1 MINKNL
7 SISLKSEYMIK
18 SESEEINL
26 QRQQDR
32 IYRFLLTTV
41 QQETPEKSL
50 WEFNRLF
57 IESLRTIKNDDVPE
71 TYKIF
76 STNKEQELH
85 HTIKRCCYILI
96 NNWETSNQYKYIP
109 DLLEIFNNYQIEN
122 QAFSS
127 PFIYPYRL
135 WLENFINSR
144 DYQDL
149 KIFVNRHQKESRDN
163 WINRYSYYLLLAQS
177 CNNDNPPEQKDAA
190 RKASKQMR
198 EKFKFDLAMYVA
210 HSHYA
215 NIYSPNKYKNPSL
228 LGDDVLRLI
237 KIIVSKKGSL
247 SYKHLAN
254 IFIQQTQKQTLAEYK
269 ENIQKYL
276 LFSSIDNPGFIKCIK
291 HHLQQNLSQWKV
303 DRNEEIIDKILI
315 LRICNRIIDIL
326 TTDNPQEPGLL
337 FHLLMSQGNS
347 LILVI
352 LLVKMVLISPYSRTH
367 LEIRISQLISY
378 YQNYPV
384 DECQELIDFLEVFNI
399 TFAIYSGNIEYSLIN
414 MKSNTQIFHI
424 QSDLGDF
431 RVFSQSQFDLEE

>member
-1 MINKNL
+1 
-7 SISLKSEYMIK
+7 
-18 SESEEINL
+18 
-26 QRQQDR
+26 
-32 IYRFLLTTV
+32 
-41 QQETPEKSL
+41 
-50 WEFNRLF
+50 
-57 IESLRTIKNDDVPE
+57 
-71 TYKIF
+71 
-76 STNKEQELH
+76 
-85 HTIKRCCYILI
+85 
-96 NNWETSNQYKYIP
+96 
-109 DLLEIFNNYQIEN
+109 
-122 QAFSS
+122 
-127 PFIYPYRL
+127 
-135 WLENFINSR
+135 
-144 DYQDL
+144 
-149 KIFVNRHQKESRDN
+149 
-163 WINRYSYYLLLAQS
+163 
-177 CNNDNPPEQKDAA
+177 
-190 RKASKQMR
+190 
-198 EKFKFDLAMYVA
+198 
-210 HSHYA
+210 
-215 NIYSPNKYKNPSL
+215 
-228 LGDDVLRLI
+228 
-237 KIIVSKKGSL
+237 
-247 SYKHLAN
+247 
-254 IFIQQTQKQTLAEYK
+254 LAEYK